1 MEAQEKTQQ
10 TRKRKRWLRPRFS
23 YIGSLTLGSILLVT
37 IPLSIAMLVAGQRIV
52 RYMEQT
58 VQQRVDQTVGY
69 LNTTLD
75 QYFSELRDLTILP
88 LYDGDMQTVLLAHA
102 DPEQQKY
109 LTFEE
114 QSKATAALSSIVYE
128 KPTVRST
135 DLYLLDGNQLNSSS
149 SVLKWTHGERKWM
162 EVCDGDQYRTFIL
175 PWGGSLALVRRLQDP
190 LTGRHAGLY
199 QGGAGTKR
207 SAQPFA
213 AGQPAG
219 GQRAVDLQRCGPAH
233 LPAARGWARPRRQR

>member
-128 KPTVRST
+128 
-135 DLYLLDGNQLNSSS
+135 L
-149 SVLKWTHGERKWM
+149 
-162 EVCDGDQYRTFIL
+162 
-175 PWGGSLALVRRLQDP
+175 SLI
-190 LTGRHAGLY
+190 HI
-199 QGGAGTKR
+199 
-207 SAQPFA
+207 
-213 AGQPAG
+213 
-219 GQRAVDLQRCGPAH
+219 
-233 LPAARGWARPRRQR
+233 